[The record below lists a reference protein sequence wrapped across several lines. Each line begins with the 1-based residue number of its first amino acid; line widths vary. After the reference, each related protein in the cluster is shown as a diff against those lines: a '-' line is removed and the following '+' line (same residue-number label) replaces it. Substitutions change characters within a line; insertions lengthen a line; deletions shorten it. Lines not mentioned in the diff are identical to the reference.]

1 MSKTFF
7 TRKGFAIVQEEIV
20 RLQEE
25 IEECNRK
32 IGRTVDLDNDLREN
46 PEFMA
51 LRTKAEYELP
61 SRIQKLSKLI
71 TNSVIIETL
80 PHLGEVEPDYIDVG
94 HEITLIAD
102 NSEQRIVTILGYG
115 DSNPDKQIVSY
126 LTPIGQA
133 LLHKEI
139 GEEVTL
145 PYRGKTIHYEIDD
158 IRVSPLLKANS
169 GSQDPN

>member
-1 MSKTFF
+1 MTKTYF
-7 TRKGFAIVQEEIV
+7 TKKGLAIIQEEIA

-32 IGRTVDLDNDLREN
+32 IGITVDLDNDLREN

-61 SRIQKLSKLI
+61 SRIQKLSSLI
-71 TNSVIIETL
+71 TGSVIIENL
-80 PHLGEVEPDYIDVG
+80 PHLSEGEPDYIDVG
-94 HEITLIAD
+94 HEITLVAD

-115 DSNPDKQIVSY
+115 DSDPAKHIVSY
-126 LTPIGQA
+126 LTPIGQE
-133 LLHKEI
+133 LLYKEI

-145 PYRGKTIHYEIDD
+145 PYRGKAISYEIDH
-158 IRVSPLLKANS
+158 IRVSPLLKETM
-169 GSQDPN
+169 